1 MRFLKSELERE
12 ELAQLE
18 AERAR
23 RDLEP
28 DRRWEYTVL
37 RLGPKARA
45 EGPLNELGAK
55 GWQLVQVI
63 EVDGHLA
70 FYLEREVGP
79 DDDTLARLVARR
91 LTLAAP
97 ELEAAARALPGSV
110 PPLHVGAA
118 AQALL
123 RVGHGASV
131 ESDPATMSAL
141 AAPWPSG

>member
-23 RDLEP
+23 RDLDPE
-28 DRRWEYTVL
+28 RRWEYTVL

-45 EGPLNELGAK
+45 EAPLNELGAK

-70 FYLEREVGP
+70 FYLEREVDPGG
-79 DDDTLARLVARR
+79 DTLA
-91 LTLAAP
+91 
-97 ELEAAARALPGSV
+97 GSSQ
-110 PPLHVGAA
+110 G
-118 AQALL
+118 
-123 RVGHGASV
+123 
-131 ESDPATMSAL
+131 D
-141 AAPWPSG
+141 

>member
-18 AERAR
+18 QQRAR
-23 RDLEP
+23 RDQAPE
-28 DRRWEYTVL
+28 RRWEYSVL

-70 FYLEREVGP
+70 FYLERELGST
-79 DDDTLARLVARR
+79 DEATLA
-91 LTLAAP
+91 
-97 ELEAAARALPGSV
+97 GSSQ
-110 PPLHVGAA
+110 GA
-118 AQALL
+118 
-123 RVGHGASV
+123 
-131 ESDPATMSAL
+131 
-141 AAPWPSG
+141 

>member
-23 RDLEP
+23 RDQAP

-45 EGPLNELGAK
+45 EAPLNELGAK

-79 DDDTLARLVARR
+79 DDDDTLA
-91 LTLAAP
+91 
-97 ELEAAARALPGSV
+97 GSS
-110 PPLHVGAA
+110 
-118 AQALL
+118 
-123 RVGHGASV
+123 HG
-131 ESDPATMSAL
+131 D
-141 AAPWPSG
+141 

>member
-12 ELAQLE
+12 ALAQLE
-18 AERAR
+18 QQRAR

-28 DRRWEYTVL
+28 ERRWEYTVL

-63 EVDGHLA
+63 EVDGHHA

-79 DDDTLARLVARR
+79 DDDEDTLA
-91 LTLAAP
+91 
-97 ELEAAARALPGSV
+97 GSSQ
-110 PPLHVGAA
+110 G
-118 AQALL
+118 
-123 RVGHGASV
+123 
-131 ESDPATMSAL
+131 D
-141 AAPWPSG
+141 

>member
-23 RDLEP
+23 RDQDPE
-28 DRRWEYTVL
+28 RRWEYTVL

-55 GWQLVQVI
+55 GWQLVQLI

-70 FYLEREVGP
+70 FYLEREVAP
-79 DDDTLARLVARR
+79 DDDTLA
-91 LTLAAP
+91 
-97 ELEAAARALPGSV
+97 GSSQ
-110 PPLHVGAA
+110 G
-118 AQALL
+118 
-123 RVGHGASV
+123 
-131 ESDPATMSAL
+131 D
-141 AAPWPSG
+141 

>member
-12 ELAQLE
+12 ELALLE
-18 AERAR
+18 QERAR
-23 RDLEP
+23 RDQAPE
-28 DRRWEYTVL
+28 RCWEYTVL

-79 DDDTLARLVARR
+79 DGDEDTLSGSSVA
-91 LTLAAP
+91 
-97 ELEAAARALPGSV
+97 
-110 PPLHVGAA
+110 PPTE
-118 AQALL
+118 
-123 RVGHGASV
+123 R
-131 ESDPATMSAL
+131 T
-141 AAPWPSG
+141 